1 MVIIVLAF
9 VSIIVAFD
17 SNLLVSVLS
26 VSALNLNI
34 KKTSIKLNTA
44 RLLQTS
50 SMVMQ
55 QIFSRPRR
63 PI

>member
-9 VSIIVAFD
+9 ISIIVAFD
-17 SNLLVSVLS
+17 ANLLVSVLS

-44 RLLQTS
+44 RLL
-50 SMVMQ
+50 
-55 QIFSRPRR
+55 
-63 PI
+63 